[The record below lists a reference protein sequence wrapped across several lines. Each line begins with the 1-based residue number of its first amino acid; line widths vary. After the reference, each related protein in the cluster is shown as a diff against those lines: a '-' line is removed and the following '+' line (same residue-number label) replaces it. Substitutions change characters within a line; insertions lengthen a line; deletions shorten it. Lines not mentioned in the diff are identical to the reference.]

1 MISIIVPVFN
11 AESNLKRMLESIL
24 VQSYQKFECIL
35 IDDGSA
41 DSSYRIC
48 KEYEKKD
55 ARVRCFTQE
64 NHGVSYA
71 RNRGIEL
78 VRGQFIAFLD
88 ADDFIPPNY
97 LNELIKCCE
106 KGDIAVCDTVIIDNE
121 EEKFRFTAGES
132 VLAQTDAINNL
143 LSRKYINSGP
153 GGKLYRK
160 EVIANLK
167 FPSLKTYE
175 DILFVLDAFSNA
187 KTIVTTNQT
196 QYFYI
201 QNNNGAMSKMMK
213 NPSLDIVI
221 ASERLLQYIVQRRD
235 LNPECCYVT
244 ISHLFQY
251 VIGLLN
257 SNNYKNSEF
266 IDKTG
271 KLFRK
276 YMRLIFTCRAIPW
289 KEKIVFYL
297 FVHGIVLQRG
307 KRMNRIRKE

>member
-1 MISIIVPVFN
+1 MISIVVPVFN

-24 VQSYQKFECIL
+24 VQSYQEFECIL
-35 IDDGSA
+35 IDDGST

-48 KEYEKKD
+48 KEYEQKD

-64 NHGVSYA
+64 NHGVSYT

-78 VRGQFIAFLD
+78 VRGEFIAFLD

-97 LNELIKCCE
+97 FYELIKCC
-106 KGDIAVCDTVIIDNE
+106 KNGDIAICDVVIIENKK
-121 EEKFRFTAGES
+121 EKFRFKTGES
-132 VLAQTDAINNL
+132 VLTQTDAMNYL

-153 GGKLYRK
+153 YGKLYRK
-160 EVIANLK
+160 AVIASVK
-167 FPSLKTYE
+167 FPFLKTYE
-175 DILFVLDAFSNA
+175 DILFVLDTFTNA
-187 KTIVTTNQT
+187 NKIVATSQT

-201 QNNNGAMSKMMK
+201 QNDNSAMSKMIK

-221 ASERLLQYIVQRRD
+221 ASERLLQYIMQRHD
-235 LNPECCYVT
+235 LKPECCYVT

-251 VIGLLN
+251 AIELLN

-266 IDKTG
+266 IYKTR
-271 KLFRK
+271 KLFCK
-276 YMRLIFTCRAIPW
+276 YMRLILTCRAIPW

-297 FVHGIVLQRG
+297 FAHGIVLQRG
-307 KRMNRIRKE
+307 KKINRIRKE